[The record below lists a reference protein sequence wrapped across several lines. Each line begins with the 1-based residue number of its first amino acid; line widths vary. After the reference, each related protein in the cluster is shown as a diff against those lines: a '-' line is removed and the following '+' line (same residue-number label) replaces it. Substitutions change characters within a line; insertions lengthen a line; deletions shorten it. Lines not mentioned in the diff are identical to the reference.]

1 MAQDNISAIIDIGS
15 AETKVL
21 IVEFDPKLNIIG
33 NFCAKTEGMKK
44 GEIVNL
50 KALKESVHEVI
61 QGAEKDS
68 GIAGRIRSACL
79 SVSGIE
85 VDGFSVLGR
94 TSVKSKSGTVCQ
106 ENKDEALAA
115 ARSLIL
121 HKVPNGRRT
130 LQQITQRFLL
140 DNREVDDPIG
150 SNGSALDC
158 KMWVVHADE
167 NYLSELIQIPNS
179 YGMEVKGL
187 FPASL
192 ASAESVRTFSEM
204 DKNRL
209 VIDIGAG
216 TTDFAL
222 FCNDSLA
229 RTGIIPVGGNHI
241 SKDLSH
247 GLQIPVE
254 TAERIKC
261 NPKYGHAFVKNT
273 RESVFGEIDFD
284 TSDDTLK
291 DFSEHT
297 LISRYK
303 MERITEERLR
313 ELFQLINRKISP
325 FDFSGTVFLTGGTS
339 LLPGIEKLA
348 ASAVFHLETRCAE
361 PNLDFAKSF
370 NEPKFA
376 TVVGLAQLYRDE
388 LLKKRREA
396 SRKNGPIAF
405 LRSLFK

>member
-1 MAQDNISAIIDIGS
+1 MAQDNIVAVIDIGS

-21 IVEFDPKLNIIG
+21 IVELVRKLNIVG
-33 NFCAKTEGMKK
+33 WFSAKTEGMKK

-61 QGAEKDS
+61 QSAEKDS
-68 GIAGRIRSACL
+68 GVAGRIRSACL
-79 SVSGIE
+79 SVSGMA
-85 VDGFSVLGR
+85 VGGFPVRGL
-94 TSVKSKSGTVCQ
+94 TSVKSKSGKVSQ
-106 ENKDEALAA
+106 ADKDDALADA
-115 ARSLIL
+115 HRLVL
-121 HKVPNGRRT
+121 HNVRDGRRT
-130 LQQITQRFLL
+130 LQLIRRRFLL
-140 DNREVDDPIG
+140 DGREVEEP
-150 SNGSALDC
+150 STGSALSC
-158 KMWVVHADE
+158 EMWVVDADE
-167 NYLSELIQIPNS
+167 NYLSELVQIPNS
-179 YGMEVKGL
+179 YGMTVKGL

-192 ASAESVRTFSEM
+192 AAAESVRTFSEM

-222 FCNDSLA
+222 FCNGALA
-229 RTGIIPVGGNHI
+229 CTGIVPVGGSHI

-247 GLQIPVE
+247 GLEIPPE

-273 RESVFGEIDFD
+273 RESVFGEIDID
-284 TSDDTLK
+284 TSDDALK
-291 DFSEHT
+291 NFPERPT
-297 LISRYK
+297 VSRYK
-303 MERITEERLR
+303 LERITEERLR
-313 ELFQLINRKISP
+313 ELFQIINKKISP
-325 FDFSGTVFLTGGTS
+325 FGFSGTIFLTGGTS

-370 NEPKFA
+370 NDPKFA

-388 LLKKRREA
+388 LLRERSEA
-396 SRKNGPIAF
+396 SRGRGPITF